1 VIVNQK
7 TSVSKGLRE
16 LVFVALDATIDVRG
30 INIPKNLNVYF

>member
-16 LVFVALDATIDVRG
+16 LVFVGLDATIDVRG